1 MKHMGKRQRLKRGL
15 RRLLGQAEEAAPAQ
29 ATPVPG
35 PRVSVAKPEP
45 AAPAPVAPVSAP
57 PKPTQPAPEAVSD
70 PEAEAMAAKVAKHFE
85 KTRVA
90 MLKFIVDQGGQ
101 SSMADMHDR
110 SERRYFIAHKRF
122 SDLMEG
128 IVEEGLIEFDHA
140 TGVAKIT
147 EAGEAYIA

>member
-1 MKHMGKRQRLKRGL
+1 MGKRQRLKRGL
-15 RRLLGQAEEAAPAQ
+15 RRLLGQAEEMPPAQ
-29 ATPVPG
+29 SAPVPG

-57 PKPTQPAPEAVSD
+57 PEPTQPAPEAVSD

-140 TGVAKIT
+140 TGVATIT
-147 EAGEAYIA
+147 SAGESYIA

>member
-1 MKHMGKRQRLKRGL
+1 MGKRQRLKRGL
-15 RRLLGQAEEAAPAQ
+15 RRLLGQAEDTPVVQSAPA
-29 ATPVPG
+29 PR
-35 PRVSVAKPEP
+35 PRVSVDKPEP
-45 AAPAPVAPVSAP
+45 AASAPVAPVSTP
-57 PKPTQPAPEAVSD
+57 PEPEQPATDVVSD

-128 IVEEGLIEFDHA
+128 IVGEGLIEFDHA
-140 TGVAKIT
+140 TGVATIT